1 MVIFLCRKLKTNIQA
16 TTMDNVIQYF
26 PCDYISIVLSCQ
38 SDLRAECCPW
48 CRCGDWAGRMEMFVL
63 TAHSPHNKHLK
74 FSQWVSIFNFLLN
87 VEITLSPIKLSPI
100 GSVCTDH
107 FSQEAEKCFNFWTF
121 FMNSDLDCFLSV
133 NPKFLRLISSL
144 WLVAFILLV

>member
-38 SDLRAECCPW
+38 SDLRAELPMVQRW
-48 CRCGDWAGRMEMFVL
+48 GLSRKDGDVCAP
-63 TAHSPHNKHLK
+63 SPHNKHLK

-107 FSQEAEKCFNFWTF
+107 FSQEAEKCFNF
-121 FMNSDLDCFLSV
+121 
-133 NPKFLRLISSL
+133 
-144 WLVAFILLV
+144 